1 MKSKKKV
8 VLVGFPKPILFKSK
22 KYVIETLYKRARKNP
37 FLSNSSYDE
46 YLDFLLEQMKT
57 LGSVEIDK
65 NSKDL
70 ESRIYDNLKS
80 MKWLKVIN
88 AIIVG
93 VIESTNLGV

>member
-1 MKSKKKV
+1 
-8 VLVGFPKPILFKSK
+8 
-22 KYVIETLYKRARKNP
+22 
-37 FLSNSSYDE
+37 
-46 YLDFLLEQMKT
+46 MKT

-70 ESRIYDNLKS
+70 ESKIYDNLKS
-80 MKWLKVIN
+80 MKWLKVVN

>member
-1 MKSKKKV
+1 MKNKKKV

-22 KYVIETLYKRARKNP
+22 KYVIETLYNRAKKNP
-37 FLSNSSYDE
+37 FLANSSYDE
-46 YLDFLLEQMKT
+46 YIDFLLNQMKT

-65 NSKDL
+65 DSKDL
-70 ESRIYDNLKS
+70 ESTIYDNLKS